1 MHGDVAMSLF
11 QAIKGTRP
19 WRVGVLL
26 WVLLTAA
33 IGGVFVALAVLQ
45 SPEGV
50 YRSAVLPLVLLA
62 LTMFVYFLDRGD
74 SSAPVLIL
82 LAAYFLPF
90 RISTGTEST
99 IVDSLVLTIAF
110 VSIWI
115 IQKVI
120 VRDKKWLYPSP
131 VNLPLL
137 GFVGVTIVS
146 LLWSILFRDPHV
158 YVWDSFFLVQ
168 IASTVVMVMLPLALL
183 LVANQ
188 IENLKQLRWMAGLTI
203 SVGIAGLLVDQFGL
217 PIPVNTGGLMS
228 MWIVTISASLAIF
241 QRRLPWSIR
250 LGLFA
255 LAGWWIYRGFMLNL
269 QWIAGWL
276 PSFVAICVLSFMRS
290 WRALLVVLVILLLLI
305 GPNQEFYL
313 GTFIQQEAEESL
325 FTRLDAWMV
334 NWTVTKEHILL
345 GTGPAG
351 YAAYYMTYDPTRA
364 MATHNNFIDVIAQTG
379 ALGLGFLCWM
389 FAALIRIGIRVHRRL
404 RRAGTLEE
412 SLANAAL
419 AGLAGSIVI
428 MMFGDWL
435 FPFAYTQTIAG
446 FDYIVPTW
454 LFFGIILVLDRLTAE
469 NPDQP
474 PTYTLEAAGNPG

>member
-1 MHGDVAMSLF
+1 M
-11 QAIKGTRP
+11 
-19 WRVGVLL
+19 LL
-26 WVLLTAA
+26 SAA
-33 IGGVFVALAVLQ
+33 LGGVFVALVGVRSL
-45 SPEGV
+45 EGV
-50 YRSAVLPLVLLA
+50 YGLAVLPLALLA
-62 LTMFVYFLDRGD
+62 LTIFVYFLDRGD

-90 RISTGTEST
+90 RISTGTESP
-99 IVDSLVLTIAF
+99 IVDSLALTIAF
-110 VSIWI
+110 VGLWI
-115 IQKVI
+115 IKKVI
-120 VRDKKWLYPSP
+120 LRDKKWLYPSP

-137 GFVGVTIVS
+137 GFVAVTIVS

-158 YVWDSFFLVQ
+158 YVWDRFFLIQ
-168 IASTVVMVMLPLALL
+168 IASTVVMIMLPLALL

-203 SVGIAGLLVDQFGL
+203 GVGIAGFLVDRFGL
-217 PIPVNTGGLMS
+217 PLPVNTGGLVS
-228 MWIVTISASLAIF
+228 MWIVTISISLAIF

-255 LAGWWIYRGFMLNL
+255 LTGWWIYRGFVLNL
-269 QWIAGWL
+269 QWVAGWL
-276 PSFVAICVLSFMRS
+276 PSFVAICVLSFLRS
-290 WRALLVVLVILLLLI
+290 WRVLLVMLVILFLLI
-305 GPNQEFYL
+305 GPSQEFYL

-325 FTRLDAWMV
+325 FTRLDAWRV
-334 NWTVTKEHILL
+334 NWEVTKEHLLL

-351 YAAYYMTYDPTRA
+351 YTVYYMTYFPARA
-364 MATHNNFIDVIAQTG
+364 MATHSNYVDIIAQTG
-379 ALGLGFLCWM
+379 VLGLGFLCWM
-389 FAALIRIGIRVHRRL
+389 FAALTKTGIQLHRRL
-404 RRAGTLEE
+404 RRTGNLEE

-454 LFFGIILVLDRLTAE
+454 LFLGVILVLDRLTAE
-469 NPDQP
+469 NPEKPSASPQ
-474 PTYTLEAAGNPG
+474 LANGNLL

>member
-1 MHGDVAMSLF
+1 MSLF
-11 QAIKGTRP
+11 QAIKSARP
-19 WRVGVLL
+19 WRAAILL

-33 IGGVFVALAVLQ
+33 LGGSFVTLAGMK
-45 SPEGV
+45 SSAGV
-50 YRSAVLPLVLLA
+50 YRSAVLPLALLA
-62 LTMFVYFLDRGD
+62 LTIFVYFLDRGD

-82 LAAYFLPF
+82 LAAFFLPF
-90 RISTGTEST
+90 IISTGSESS
-99 IVDSLVLTIAF
+99 IVDSLVFTIAF
-110 VSIWI
+110 VGMWI
-115 IQKVI
+115 IRRI
-120 VRDKKWLYPSP
+120 ILRDNKWLYPSP

-137 GFVGVTIVS
+137 GFVAVTIIS

-158 YVWDSFFLVQ
+158 YVWDRFLLVQ
-168 IASTVVMVMLPLALL
+168 IASTIVMVMLPLALL
-183 LVANQ
+183 LAANQ
-188 IENLKQLRWMAGLTI
+188 IENLKQLRWMAGLTVL
-203 SVGIAGLLVDQFGL
+203 VGIAGILVDPFGL
-217 PIPVNTGGLMS
+217 PLQVNTDGLVC
-228 MWIVTISASLAIF
+228 MWIVTISVSLAIF

-255 LAGWWIYRGFMLNL
+255 LAGWWIYRGFMLNI

-276 PSFVAICVLSFMRS
+276 PSLVAICVLSYMRS
-290 WRALLVVLVILLLLI
+290 WRVLLVVLVILLLLI

-313 GTFIQQEAEESL
+313 GTFIQQESEESL
-325 FTRLDAWMV
+325 FTRLDAWRA

-351 YAAYYMTYDPTRA
+351 YAAYYMTFFPNRA

-379 ALGLGFLCWM
+379 VLGLGFLCWM
-389 FAALIRIGIRVHRRL
+389 FAALIKVGIRVHRRL
-404 RRAGTLEE
+404 RHAGNIEE

-419 AGLAGSIVI
+419 AGLVGSIVI

-454 LFFGIILVLDRLTAE
+454 LFLGTILVLDRLTAE
-469 NPDQP
+469 HPEMSSASPQLLNGE
-474 PTYTLEAAGNPG
+474 LL

>member
-1 MHGDVAMSLF
+1 MSLF
-11 QAIKGTRP
+11 QAIKGARP
-19 WRVGVLL
+19 WRAGVLL
-26 WVLLTAA
+26 WALLTAA
-33 IGGVFVALAVLQ
+33 IGGVFVALASMQ
-45 SPEGV
+45 SSEGV
-50 YRSAVLPLVLLA
+50 YSSAVLPLALLA
-62 LTMFVYFLDRGD
+62 LTIFIYFIDRGD

-82 LAAYFLPF
+82 IAAYFLPF
-90 RISTGTEST
+90 SISTGSESP
-99 IVDSLVLTIAF
+99 IVDSLAVTIAF
-110 VSIWI
+110 VGIWI
-115 IQKVI
+115 VRRVI
-120 VRDKKWLYPSP
+120 LWDDKWLYPSP

-137 GFVGVTIVS
+137 GFVAVTIVS

-158 YVWDSFFLVQ
+158 YVWDRFLLVQ

-183 LVANQ
+183 LAANQ
-188 IENLKQLRWMAGLTI
+188 VENRKQLRWMAGLTI
-203 SVGIAGLLVDQFGL
+203 GVGIAGFLMDQFSL
-217 PIPVNTGGLMS
+217 PIQINTGGLVS
-228 MWIVTISASLAIF
+228 MWIIAISVSLAIF

-255 LAGWWIYRGFMLNL
+255 LAGWWIYRGFVLNL

-290 WRALLVVLVILLLLI
+290 WRALLVVLVILFLLI

-313 GTFIQQEAEESL
+313 GSFIQQEAEESL

-351 YAAYYMTYDPTRA
+351 YAAYYMTYNPTRA
-364 MATHNNFIDVIAQTG
+364 MATHNNFIDIIAQTG
-379 ALGLGFLCWM
+379 VLGLGFLCWM
-389 FAALIRIGIRVHRRL
+389 LAALIKVGIRVYRRL
-404 RRAGTLEE
+404 RGAGNLEE

-419 AGLAGSIVI
+419 AGLVGSIVI

-454 LFFGIILVLDRLTAE
+454 IFMGVILALDRLTEE
-469 NPDQP
+469 NPDP
-474 PTYTLEAAGNPG
+474 SSTSTLESAGNPY

>member
-1 MHGDVAMSLF
+1 
-11 QAIKGTRP
+11 
-19 WRVGVLL
+19 
-26 WVLLTAA
+26 
-33 IGGVFVALAVLQ
+33 LA
-45 SPEGV
+45 
-50 YRSAVLPLVLLA
+50 LLA
-62 LTMFVYFLDRGD
+62 LTIFVYFIDRGGN
-74 SSAPVLIL
+74 SAPVLIL
-82 LAAYFLPF
+82 IAAYFLPF
-90 RISTGTEST
+90 RISTGSESP
-99 IVDSLVLTIAF
+99 IVDSLALTIAF
-110 VSIWI
+110 VGIWI
-115 IQKVI
+115 VRRVI
-120 VRDKKWLYPSP
+120 LRDDKWLYPSP

-137 GFVGVTIVS
+137 GFVAVTIVS

-158 YVWDSFFLVQ
+158 YVWDRFLLVQ

-203 SVGIAGLLVDQFGL
+203 GVGIAGLLVDRFGL
-217 PIPVNTGGLMS
+217 PLPVNTGGLVS
-228 MWIVTISASLAIF
+228 MWIIVISASLAIF
-241 QRRLPWSIR
+241 HRRLPWSIR

-255 LAGWWIYRGFMLNL
+255 LAGWWIYRGFVLNL

-276 PSFVAICVLSFMRS
+276 PSFVAIYVLSFMRS
-290 WRALLVVLVILLLLI
+290 WRALLVVLVILFLLI
-305 GPNQEFYL
+305 GPNQDFYL

-325 FTRLDAWMV
+325 FTRVDAWGV

-351 YAAYYMTYDPTRA
+351 YAAYYMTYNPTRA

-379 ALGLGFLCWM
+379 VLGLGFLCWM
-389 FAALIRIGIRVHRRL
+389 FVALIQTGIRLHRRL
-404 RRAGTLEE
+404 RGAGNLEE

-419 AGLAGSIVI
+419 AGLTGSIVI

-454 LFFGIILVLDRLTAE
+454 LFMGVILVLDRMTVDNPKTPTASPQLA
-469 NPDQP
+469 N
-474 PTYTLEAAGNPG
+474 GNPL

>member
-1 MHGDVAMSLF
+1 MSLF
-11 QAIKGTRP
+11 QAIKGVRF
-19 WRVGVLL
+19 WRAGVLL
-26 WVLLTAA
+26 WALLTAA
-33 IGGVFVALAVLQ
+33 IGGVFVALASMQ
-45 SPEGV
+45 SLEGV
-50 YRSAVLPLVLLA
+50 YRSAVLPLVLLT
-62 LTMFVYFLDRGD
+62 LTMFVYFIDRGD

-82 LAAYFLPF
+82 IAAYFLPF
-90 RISTGTEST
+90 RISTGSESP
-99 IVDSLVLTIAF
+99 IVDSLALTIAF
-110 VSIWI
+110 VGVWI
-115 IQKVI
+115 IRKVI
-120 VRDKKWLYPSP
+120 LHEKKWLYPSP

-137 GFVGVTIVS
+137 GFVAITIVS

-158 YVWDSFFLVQ
+158 YIWDRFLLVQ

-203 SVGIAGLLVDQFGL
+203 VAGIAGFLVDRFSL
-217 PIPVNTGGLMS
+217 PLPVNTDGLVS
-228 MWIVTISASLAIF
+228 MWIIAISASLAVF

-255 LAGWWIYRGFMLNL
+255 LAGWWIYRGFVLNL

-290 WRALLVVLVILLLLI
+290 WRALLVILVILFLLI

-325 FTRLDAWMV
+325 FTRLDAWRV

-351 YAAYYMTYDPTRA
+351 YAAYYMTYNPTRA

-379 ALGLGFLCWM
+379 VLGLGFLCWM
-389 FAALIRIGIRVHRRL
+389 FVALIQIGIRLHRRL
-404 RRAGTLEE
+404 RGAGNLEE

-419 AGLAGSIVI
+419 AGLTGSIVI

-454 LFFGIILVLDRLTAE
+454 LFLGVILVLDRLTVE
-469 NPDQP
+469 NSEKRSASPLHID
-474 PTYTLEAAGNPG
+474 GNPY